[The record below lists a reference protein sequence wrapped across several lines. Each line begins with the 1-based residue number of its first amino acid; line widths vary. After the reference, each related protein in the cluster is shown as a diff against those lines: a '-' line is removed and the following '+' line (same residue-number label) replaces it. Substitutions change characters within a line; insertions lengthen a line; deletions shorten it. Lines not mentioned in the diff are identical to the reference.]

1 MSDGIYILVGENK
14 TGPFTHELFT
24 EYRDAGRFPPETL
37 CWKEGWSEWKPIA
50 EVDDDEELEESGGD
64 VQLLMQGDGYRL
76 TSEKLFLGNE
86 VFPLGI
92 VKNAKVVVEL
102 AYRMPAYT
110 QVTISAVVLIVAVSL
125 LVTPDLFTPDSIFF
139 KGLVGLAAVSG
150 LFLLRGAI
158 VAFRPDATFVNL
170 RLASGDERILR
181 IKGREARDLVSLVNE
196 LAPQA
201 ALKAFQKQEQH
212 FYPQ

>member
-14 TGPFTHELFT
+14 TGPFTQELFV

-37 CWKEGWSEWKPIA
+37 CWKEGWSEWKPIS
-50 EVDDDEELEESGGD
+50 EVDNDEEAEESSD

-76 TSEKLFLGNE
+76 TSEKLYIGTE
-86 VFPLGI
+86 TFPLNI

-110 QVTISAVVLIVAVSL
+110 QVTISSVVLIVAVSL
-125 LVTPDLFTPDSIFF
+125 LVTPELLSPDSIVY
-139 KGLVGLAAVSG
+139 KGLIGLAVVAVI
-150 LFLLRGAI
+150 FLLRGAI

-181 IKGREARDLVSLVNE
+181 IKGKEAHNLVSLVNE
-196 LAPQA
+196 LAPKA
-201 ALKAFQKQEQH
+201 ALKAFHKQEQTL
-212 FYPQ
+212 YPR